1 MFDKFC
7 IATSLTKFNVRGMG
21 FVSVCCIKYLKYVFF
36 VKDGSFPLS
45 VMGADVEMG
54 NLKDFLVGGG
64 VGFVLAWILVLLWD
78 GLVLLVSG

>member
-36 VKDGSFPLS
+36 VKDRSVPLS
-45 VMGADVEMG
+45 VMVGDDGELD

-64 VGFVLAWILVLLWD
+64 VGFVLAWILVLLRD
-78 GLVLLVSG
+78 GLAR

>member
-36 VKDGSFPLS
+36 VKDGSVPLS
-45 VMGADVEMG
+45 VMVGDDGELDSV
-54 NLKDFLVGGG
+54 KDFLVGGG
-64 VGFVLAWILVLLWD
+64 VGFGIAWIIVLLWD
-78 GLVLLVSG
+78 GLAR